1 METFVKGKMPP
12 GPHPAQEL
20 STHLQPLGYEVNRAQ
35 GTFLKPGKIESVIIE
50 LVPICE
56 ILGLDA
62 QELEL
67 AEYNPNLEKPSAI
80 YENGRIERA
89 N

>member
-1 METFVKGKMPP
+1 METFVKGKMPS
-12 GPHPAQEL
+12 GPQPAQEL
-20 STHLQPLGYEVNRAQ
+20 TSLLQSFGYEFDQAQ

-50 LVPICE
+50 LVPIWE
-56 ILGLDA
+56 NLGLDA
-62 QELEL
+62 QEMKL
-67 AEYNPNLEKPSAI
+67 AEYNPNLKQPSAI